1 MLKKIL
7 IFVLVLIAL
16 PFVIAIFTKKDYGVE
31 KEIIINKPNQE
42 VFDYL
47 KFLKNQD
54 NFSTWSMM
62 DPNMKKS
69 HKGIDGTVGFISAWE
84 SEKDEVG
91 KGEQE
96 IKKIENGKRVDIEL
110 RFLAPFEETSNAYY
124 TTQAISDSTTKVK
137 WGFSSRMDYPSNLLL
152 LAMDMEGMIGKDF
165 ETGLSNLKKILEK

>member
-84 SEKDEVG
+84 SEKMRVE
-91 KGEQE
+91 KEN
-96 IKKIENGKRVDIEL
+96 KK
-110 RFLAPFEETSNAYY
+110 
-124 TTQAISDSTTKVK
+124 
-137 WGFSSRMDYPSNLLL
+137 
-152 LAMDMEGMIGKDF
+152 
-165 ETGLSNLKKILEK
+165 LKKLKMEKELI